1 MSEWV
6 LDAGRETSVPQLL
19 PLKWTGASRCSS
31 RGNVFAR
38 RILGHRTVSRNCCA
52 QGATLRRVPA
62 LVVAV
67 AGSATIPSLGQ
78 GFPLA
83 SALVRRLGYPE

>member
-19 PLKWTGASRCSS
+19 PLKWTGASRCSP

-38 RILGHRTVSRNCCA
+38 RILGHRTVSQKRCA
-52 QGATLRRVPA
+52 QGGRVPA

-67 AGSATIPSLGQ
+67 AGSATIRSVG
-78 GFPLA
+78 
-83 SALVRRLGYPE
+83 